1 MLGVISPLIII
12 GMLNIWQKYLVI
24 IAYFIVIGINLFIP
38 GDSPQERK
46 RLTFLLRL
54 LFLILSGFIIAM
66 ILILSPYDVTAYLSG
81 ILFIVT
87 LVLVIFAAYCVFSP
101 DTWNA
106 LWAIILLGISFLG
119 PLFVSGNVEP
129 WLNNSS
135 RYLPII
141 GAMFFLSLLFFF
153 QFHAAL
159 KQRNEVILLHY
170 SDSALRRANRIY
182 DDIVLYSVILV
193 VCACAFTGF
202 FLFGHEI
209 FPYFFS
215 PKMTN
220 SLEFQYGFT
229 FTLPIFVTL
238 LVFLIPKI
246 LCNFSPQYLPG

>member
-1 MLGVISPLIII
+1 LAKIPRDYCVFYCNRYQSLH
-12 GMLNIWQKYLVI
+12 
-24 IAYFIVIGINLFIP
+24 P

-81 ILFIVT
+81 ILFIIT

-182 DDIVLYSVILV
+182 DDIVL
-193 VCACAFTGF
+193 
-202 FLFGHEI
+202 LFSHSCCLRMCI
-209 FPYFFS
+209 HRLL
-215 PKMTN
+215 
-220 SLEFQYGFT
+220 SLWA
-229 FTLPIFVTL
+229 
-238 LVFLIPKI
+238 
-246 LCNFSPQYLPG
+246 